1 MDWPGLVG
9 VEDEDEDVLVL
20 ELVVFEVVELVFD
33 VVELGFEVVVH
44 GDPRAWI
51 ASTQVPCAILNPF
64 LQTEGCAGQQLVR
77 ILRSSVQ

>member
-1 MDWPGLVG
+1 MDWLGLVG
-9 VEDEDEDVLVL
+9 VEDEDVLVL
-20 ELVVFEVVELVFD
+20 ELVVFE